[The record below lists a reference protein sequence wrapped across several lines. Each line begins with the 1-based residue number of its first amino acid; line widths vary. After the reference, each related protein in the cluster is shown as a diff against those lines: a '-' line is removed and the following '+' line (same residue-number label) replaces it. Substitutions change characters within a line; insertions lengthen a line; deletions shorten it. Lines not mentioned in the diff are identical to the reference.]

1 MEQFLIQLESYL
13 YTGMLAMAT
22 LIATM
27 VWAFKSHEKE
37 GEKGYESK
45 IK

>member
-1 MEQFLIQLESYL
+1 MEQFLVQLESYL

-27 VWAFKSHEKE
+27 VWEFKTHEKE
-37 GEKGYESK
+37 GGK
-45 IK
+45 I